1 MPTVHRATWQLLRAL
16 GVRTVFGNPGSTEM
30 PFLADFP
37 SDVDYVLALHEGA
50 AVGMADAYAQLTGA
64 PALVNLHT
72 AVGVGNAM
80 GAIVNAARSHSPLVI
95 TAGQQVRAMLTMQPF
110 LANPDATALPKPAVK
125 WAFEPPRAQDVPAAL
140 AGHDLI
146 LVVGAEV
153 FAYYPYAPGSYLPHG
168 AELVA
173 ILDDPDA
180 AAHAP
185 VGEAIVA
192 DPALVLLGLAEL
204 LPQTTRPAPAPHSH
218 AAIACPLDSLS
229 AHQVFDI
236 VGQLFPANAAPDGLR
251 LHRPATRLLPPHP
264 RGNGLAH
271 PGTFPPITKGQPM
284 PIYRCSSPQRL
295 LTTSAKAEIASEI
308 TRIHCEV
315 TGERPSFVNV
325 LFLDIPDGTSFT
337 AGRPSTRSFV
347 FGEIRHGHDIR
358 TRHALLRQL
367 SQMWTRLTNQSEA
380 ELIVGLTETPAEN
393 ATQAGLMFAE
403 PGHEQQ
409 WFDEN
414 HAKLTE
420 LGLL

>member
-37 SDVDYVLALHEGA
+37 SDVDCVLALHEGA

-140 AGHDLI
+140 ARAFRYAALPPAGPLFVSLPMDDFAAPAEPQTTDLLAAGRLTGRSLPAPIELAALAKCLAAARNPVLVVGAGLDAAAGGFEAGVAVAERQNLPVWLAPNASRVGFPTDHPRFRGSLPAGIAWLSETLAGHDLI

-180 AAHAP
+180 AARAP
-185 VGEAIVA
+185 VGDAIVA
-192 DPALVLLGLAEL
+192 DPAVVLLGLAEL

-229 AHQVFDI
+229 A
-236 VGQLFPANAAPDGLR
+236 
-251 LHRPATRLLPPHP
+251 
-264 RGNGLAH
+264 
-271 PGTFPPITKGQPM
+271 
-284 PIYRCSSPQRL
+284 RCS
-295 LTTSAKAEIASEI
+295 TSSD
-308 TRIHCEV
+308 
-315 TGERPSFVNV
+315 SFSQPTPPPMDCVSIDQ
-325 LFLDIPDGTSFT
+325 LPDYFRRTLAAT
-337 AGRPSTRSFV
+337 A
-347 FGEIRHGHDIR
+347 
-358 TRHALLRQL
+358 
-367 SQMWTRLTNQSEA
+367 
-380 ELIVGLTETPAEN
+380 
-393 ATQAGLMFAE
+393 
-403 PGHEQQ
+403 
-409 WFDEN
+409 
-414 HAKLTE
+414 
-420 LGLL
+420 